1 MKEMSLARRCVAEAL
16 GTGLLVAAVVGSGI
30 MAQTLCRRKR
40 RAGTAVQHHRDGRGA
55 RLVDSDVRT
64 DLGCALQSGR
74 DLWWL
79 CSGSEQTPRDAA
91 AYVGSQAIGGV
102 AGTVLAHLMFALA
115 PITLSTHVPA
125 GWPQGL
131 SEVVATFGLV
141 ATILSTSRH
150 RPEATP
156 FAVSAFIAGA
166 YWFTAS
172 TSFANPAVTI
182 ARSLTDTFAGIRPAD
197 VPLFVVAELV
207 GAGLAASVFAW
218 LLPVQAIPT
227 SACRAAVRTS
237 PRPPSSSRTPHRAA
251 AWRARVEAGKR
262 GTRAAMAPPE
272 WSISSVARCRR
283 RPGRTRAPPA

>member
-30 MAQTLCRRKR
+30 MAQALSGGNTGLALLCNTIATVAALGSLILTFGPISGAHFNPAVTLVAMLR
-40 RAGTAVQHHRDGRGA
+40 
-55 RLVDSDVRT
+55 
-64 DLGCALQSGR
+64 
-74 DLWWL
+74 
-79 CSGSEQTPRDAA
+79 SEQTPRDAVT
-91 AYVGSQAIGGV
+91 YIGSQVVGGA

-115 PITLSTHVPA
+115 PITLSTHVRS

-131 SEVVATFGLV
+131 SEAVATFGLI

-156 FAVSAFIAGA
+156 IAVSAFIAGA

-197 VPLFVVAELV
+197 VPLFIAAELV

-218 LLPVQAIPT
+218 LLPVQAIPD
-227 SACRAAVRTS
+227 VRL
-237 PRPPSSSRTPHRAA
+237 PS
-251 AWRARVEAGKR
+251 
-262 GTRAAMAPPE
+262 
-272 WSISSVARCRR
+272 RR
-283 RPGRTRAPPA
+283 SNVSTAS